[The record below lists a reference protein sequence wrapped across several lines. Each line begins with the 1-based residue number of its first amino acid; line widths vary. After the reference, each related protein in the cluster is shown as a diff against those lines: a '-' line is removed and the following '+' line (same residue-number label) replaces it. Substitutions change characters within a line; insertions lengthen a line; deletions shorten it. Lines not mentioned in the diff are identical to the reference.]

1 MIVLASLIAAVVA
14 GACVV
19 AALAVPV
26 ALEALG
32 IRRVLV
38 LRSSCSALIEHM
50 QSVLGDPEVV
60 DGLVRA
66 GYHDDVR
73 NALELAHAACD
84 AQDRVIAQLP
94 LVRLDDLADVSERV
108 ESAWDVWAQ
117 LYDAAFVLGL
127 VPGRWEDNAPY
138 WSA

>member
-1 MIVLASLIAAVVA
+1 MIVLASLLAAVVV

-19 AALAVPV
+19 AALATPV

-38 LRSSCSALIEHM
+38 LRSSCSALIAHM

-60 DGLVRA
+60 GGLVRA
-66 GYHDDVR
+66 GYHDDVVH
-73 NALELAHAACD
+73 ALKLAHAACN

-94 LVRLDDLADVSERV
+94 LVRRDALAEASERV
-108 ESAWDVWAQ
+108 ESAWEAWMQ
-117 LYDAAFVLGL
+117 LYDEAFVVGL
-127 VPGRWEDNAPY
+127 VPGRWEDNAAY
-138 WSA
+138 

>member
-1 MIVLASLIAAVVA
+1 MIVLASLLAAVVV

-19 AALAVPV
+19 AALAAPV

-50 QSVLGDPEVV
+50 QSILGGRKVV
-60 DGLVRA
+60 EGLIRA
-66 GYHDDVR
+66 GYHDDVVH
-73 NALELAHAACD
+73 ALKLAYAACN

-94 LVRLDDLADVSERV
+94 LVRRDALAEASARV
-108 ESAWDVWAQ
+108 ESAWDEWIK
-117 LYDAAFVLGL
+117 LYDEALVVGL
-127 VPGRWEDNAPY
+127 VPGRWDDTAAY
-138 WSA
+138 

>member
-1 MIVLASLIAAVVA
+1 MIVLASLLAAVVA

-26 ALEALG
+26 ALETLG

-50 QSVLGDPEVV
+50 QSVLSDSEVV
-60 DGLVRA
+60 GGLVRA
-66 GYHDDVR
+66 GYHDDVVH
-73 NALELAHAACD
+73 ALTLAHAACN

-94 LVRLDDLADVSERV
+94 LVRRDDLADVSARV
-108 ESAWDVWAQ
+108 ESAWDAWAQ
-117 LYDAAFVLGL
+117 LYDEAFV
-127 VPGRWEDNAPY
+127 
-138 WSA
+138 

>member
-1 MIVLASLIAAVVA
+1 MIVLASLLAAVVV

-19 AALAVPV
+19 AALATPV

-38 LRSSCSALIEHM
+38 LRSSCSALIAHM

-60 DGLVRA
+60 GGLVRA
-66 GYHDDVR
+66 GYHDDVVH
-73 NALELAHAACD
+73 ALKLAHAACN

-94 LVRLDDLADVSERV
+94 LVRRDALADVSARV
-108 ESAWDVWAQ
+108 ESAWEAWMQ
-117 LYDAAFVLGL
+117 LYDEAFVVGL
-127 VPGRWEDNAPY
+127 VPGRWEDNAAY
-138 WSA
+138 